1 MKRYATITGMVVC
14 LLSVANIAQAS
25 THHPTGITQAQA
37 AKQYLADVAPG
48 NALPESTKAPAYA
61 AAVHKLDT
69 LLLSQRWPSRTYADI
84 RALVVADA
92 AVVRDYNASP
102 SSNILN
108 GSALNAT
115 TQKDL
120 EADTTA
126 ANIVRSDLGL
136 PPVGGAETIGWSLF
150 GLWTVTGRWEL
161 AGVVAIALAVGV
173 AMCLAVLLLPEE
185 EQKSKHKTLFSVV
198 GWVVGLLL
206 LADIVLVVEG
216 IAHIIWPNFVDTGA

>member
-14 LLSVANIAQAS
+14 LLGVATIAQAS
-25 THHPTGITQAQA
+25 THHPKGITQAQA
-37 AKQYLADVAPG
+37 AKQYLADVAPA
-48 NALPESTKAPAYA
+48 NALPQSTKPPAYA
-61 AAVHKLDT
+61 AAVEKLDS
-69 LLLSQRWPSRTYADI
+69 LLLSQRWPSGTRADI

-92 AVVRDYNASP
+92 AVVGDYNAFP

-108 GSALNAT
+108 GSALNPT

-136 PPVGGAETIGWSLF
+136 PPVGGAEAIGWSLF
-150 GLWTVTGRWEL
+150 GLWTVSGRWEL
-161 AGVVAIALAVGV
+161 AAIVAVAAALGV
-173 AMCLAVLLLPEE
+173 AMFFGARRFTKY
-185 EQKSKHKTLFSVV
+185 EQQSKHKALLGVV
-198 GWVVGLLL
+198 GFALGILLL
-206 LADIVLVVEG
+206 VDIVLVVEG